1 MLDFTR
7 DRSGVIESARVLL
20 EVDAALP
27 PGDRITALRLHN
39 AAAGQN
45 GPAVLE
51 APVPSGVPLQS
62 RFTSLVRLS
71 GARAA
76 ALAGLAARPDLYYV
90 NVATNGNPGGLLRG
104 QLLPDSREY
113 RTGAIGPEGAA
124 AVLVTVRVVRDAAGA
139 VRSGTISFD
148 VAARL
153 ARGSRIERVHLHG
166 GNRSA
171 AIDSGIASESA
182 ARAVDVDGSNA
193 EALAML
199 RALLEDPASCYVDV
213 HAGAAALRAP
223 LERDAQSFIAFLEEG
238 AVQVTIRVR
247 RDGAGNI
254 AAGTCTLAA
263 PGGAAA
269 AILDAHGTQRLSS
282 GDPSG
287 FEAVLA
293 RPGDFFARV
302 GSRSMP
308 LARDAVSFR
317 TALTAGDKTRPAWVT
332 LRSERD
338 PEGTV
343 KAATISLDVEG
354 TSPSAARLSGTGSPP
369 IELRTA
375 ASEIGPGQAAHVADL
390 ERNPEIAQLEVDGS
404 KGPLVA
410 PPARLAC
417 VIEGGGWSTAI
428 VLAAPAGRSARGI
441 VKLLGFEGAS
451 ATRAFEAPAGGTAVV
466 FAPPQ
471 PRRASGFA
479 TVDADAPVSASSI
492 VAADGRASTAAAS
505 GTVAGTVALPV
516 AVDRAGG
523 RDVEI
528 GVAALTDAGTHL
540 VLSLSGTDSRARQ
553 VQIALG
559 PGESFAASIAEL
571 FTLGDTPFAGTLTIE
586 RQWASFPAGKMVV
599 TALQIDAASVA
610 PAVLKAE
617 R

>member
-1 MLDFTR
+1 
-7 DRSGVIESARVLL
+7 
-20 EVDAALP
+20 
-27 PGDRITALRLHN
+27 
-39 AAAGQN
+39 
-45 GPAVLE
+45 
-51 APVPSGVPLQS
+51 
-62 RFTSLVRLS
+62 
-71 GARAA
+71 
-76 ALAGLAARPDLYYV
+76 
-90 NVATNGNPGGLLRG
+90 
-104 QLLPDSREY
+104 
-113 RTGAIGPEGAA
+113 
-124 AVLVTVRVVRDAAGA
+124 VLVTVRAVRDAAGA

-153 ARGSRIERVHLHG
+153 ARGSRIEGVHLHR

-193 EALAML
+193 EALAIL
-199 RALLEDPASCYVDV
+199 RAVLEDPASCYVDV

-223 LERDAQSFIAFLEEG
+223 LERDAQTFIAFLEEG
-238 AVQVTIRVR
+238 AVQATIRLL

-254 AAGTCTLAA
+254 ATGTCALAA
-263 PGGAAA
+263 PVGAAA
-269 AILDAHGTQRLSS
+269 AILDAQGTPRLSS
-282 GDPSG
+282 TDPSG

-302 GSRSMP
+302 GSRSIP

-338 PEGTV
+338 PEGTI
-343 KAATISLDVEG
+343 KAATVSVDIEG
-354 TSPSAARLSGTGSPP
+354 ASPNSARLTLTGSTPV
-369 IELRTA
+369 ELRTGSGGA
-375 ASEIGPGQAAHVADL
+375 VLEIGPGQAARVADL
-390 ERNPEIAQLEVDGS
+390 ERNPEIAQLEVDDS

-428 VLAAPAGRSARGI
+428 VLAAPLGRSARGI
-441 VKLLGFEGAS
+441 VKLSGFEGAS

-479 TVDADAPVSASSI
+479 TVYADAPVSLSSI
-492 VAADGRASTAAAS
+492 VAAEDRASRGAAVA
-505 GTVAGTVALPV
+505 TIAGTVALPV

-528 GVAALTDAGTHL
+528 GVSALTDAGTHL
-540 VLSLSGTDSRARQ
+540 VLSLSGTGDSRARQ

-559 PGESFAASIAEL
+559 PGESFAASIVDL
-571 FTLGDTPFAGTLTIE
+571 FTLGDTAFAGTLTIE

-610 PAVLKAE
+610 PAVLKSL